1 MIFFLLL
8 FFFFIRFGLPFIVRV
23 LRELSYENLQAA
35 ILKAMS
41 RILLDNLSS
50 QVRVIQLL
58 RGKFLWSE
66 KSAVACPLKKLPNE
80 LQKSLNFC
88 SEQRKFKAT

>member
-1 MIFFLLL
+1 MIFFLIL

-41 RILLDNLSS
+41 RILLDNISS

-66 KSAVACPLKKLPNE
+66 KSAVACPLTHSLLEILPKNA
-80 LQKSLNFC
+80 F
-88 SEQRKFKAT
+88 